1 MSLASPLWRAQIPT
15 FRAIHRHLTPRPA
28 AAHRKSFGA
37 IIISIMIHEVRVSMP
52 GTRLPLRALV
62 RPLLATPRR
71 DIKPASYIGFGRSR
85 RDSRHPSTPPSVGVR
100 HQCYRDHGTTVRR
113 DPAPLRTA
121 AAREL
126 A

>member
-1 MSLASPLWRAQIPT
+1 MILMMIGT
-15 FRAIHRHLTPRPA
+15 
-28 AAHRKSFGA
+28 
-37 IIISIMIHEVRVSMP
+37 IIISIIIHEVRVSIH

-62 RPLLATPRR
+62 RPPPATPRR

-85 RDSRHPSTPPSVGVR
+85 RDSRHPSTPASVGVR
-100 HQCYRDHGTTVRR
+100 HQCYLAYGTSVRR